1 MGGLR
6 WRSMVLLQEP
16 ELQRLGMRYPGAWR
30 DVLFLRA
37 HYFRPPAMLPLNNSP
52 SSEVSKIPAQ
62 PYQIAM
68 AFTVLSLLLLAIPV
82 LTQIPQPAAQCPG
95 YRATN
100 VLRGNSYLV
109 ADLVL
114 IGNCSSHSKDVEN
127 LRLLV
132 EYQTGKADHPP

>member
-1 MGGLR
+1 
-6 WRSMVLLQEP
+6 
-16 ELQRLGMRYPGAWR
+16 
-30 DVLFLRA
+30 
-37 HYFRPPAMLPLNNSP
+37 MLPLHNSP
-52 SSEVSKIPAQ
+52 SSEVSRFSAS

-68 AFTVLSLLLLAIPV
+68 ALTVLSLLLLAVPV

-100 VLRGNSYLV
+100 ILRGNSYLV

-114 IGNCSSHSKDVEN
+114 IGNCSSHSKDVES

-132 EYQTGKADHPP
+132 EYQTGKADHFPRLAVLTCN

>member
-1 MGGLR
+1 
-6 WRSMVLLQEP
+6 
-16 ELQRLGMRYPGAWR
+16 
-30 DVLFLRA
+30 
-37 HYFRPPAMLPLNNSP
+37 MLPLHNSP
-52 SSEVSKIPAQ
+52 SSEVSKIPAS

-68 AFTVLSLLLLAIPV
+68 AFTVVSVVSLLLLAVPV

-100 VLRGNSYLV
+100 VLRGNSYLI